1 MDGWIQNFRDTI
13 CLQMTA
19 EQQKVW
25 VYQNYQQVSY
35 YQQMMAMQAQQ
46 AGQQSS
52 SHWPKRYQPMP
63 PWRRMRRRPISP
75 GQTATGRR

>member
-46 AGQQSS
+46 SYYQQMMAMQAQQAGQQE
-52 SHWPKRYQPMP
+52 
-63 PWRRMRRRPISP
+63 
-75 GQTATGRR
+75 